1 MGVLGLRHT
10 MRRTCMLG
18 ALLVCGVSNAQSQ
31 RADLVA
37 VYVNAIENN
46 AAYRSAVLQ
55 YNAALEA
62 RPAARGKLLPQL
74 GVQAEYDWIRQEVD
88 GTYYGF
94 EDVSRGDTFE
104 RYAYGA
110 AFSQTVYRLDQF
122 IDLKKAD
129 SQIGQA
135 RLALADAKDEL
146 QIGVAK
152 AYFALLS
159 AQETLTSVRAE
170 KEAVARQLDQMQGR
184 FDSGLVADADL
195 KAAQS
200 RQDLVLADEI
210 SAENEVEIARTQI
223 ELVSGRLFTDLE
235 GLPADVPLP
244 PLDYEQIEDWI
255 DRAMQHNLPLLEQT
269 VVAHIAG
276 LEYDKARALRMPQ
289 VDVVGSYAFFDQ
301 NGGIS
306 GARED
311 LDERIG
317 VAVTLPLYSG
327 GQIATGI
334 RYADKL
340 QKSEQALLDQARAQA
355 LQDTRSGFL
364 NARSALA
371 RSRALD
377 HAVQSAIAA
386 EEAAQV
392 GFDVGTRT
400 QAELLNAVRERYAA
414 QRDFALA
421 RYAYVLATLELK
433 RAAGKLTAGDLDEI
447 NSMLR

>member
-1 MGVLGLRHT
+1 MGVLRLRHT

-31 RADLVA
+31 RADLVT
-37 VYVNAIENN
+37 VYVNAIEHN

-74 GVQAEYDWIRQEVD
+74 GVQAEYDWIHQEVD

-94 EDVSRGDTFE
+94 EGVSRGDSFE
-104 RYAYGA
+104 RFAYGA

-146 QIGVAK
+146 QLGVAK
-152 AYFALLS
+152 AYFALLG

-170 KEAVARQLDQMQGR
+170 KAAVARQLDQMQGR

-223 ELVSGRLFTDLE
+223 ELVSGRLFADLE
-235 GLPADVPLP
+235 VLPADVPLP
-244 PLDYEQIEDWI
+244 PLDYDRIEHWI
-255 DRAMQHNLPLLEQT
+255 DRSMKHNLPLLEQT

-276 LEYDKARALRMPQ
+276 LEYDKARARRMPQ
-289 VDVVGSYAFFDQ
+289 VDVIGSYAFFDQ
-301 NGGIS
+301 DGGIS

-317 VAVTLPLYSG
+317 IAVTLPLYSG

-355 LQDTRSGFL
+355 VQDTRSGFL

-371 RSRALD
+371 RSRALEN
-377 HAVQSAIAA
+377 AVQSAIAA

>member
-1 MGVLGLRHT
+1 MGVMRLRHT
-10 MRRTCMLG
+10 MRRTCVLG
-18 ALLVCGVSNAQSQ
+18 ALLLCGVSNAQSQ
-31 RADLVA
+31 AADLVT

-46 AAYRSAVLQ
+46 AAYRSAVMQ

-74 GVQAEYDWIRQEVD
+74 GVQADYDWIRQEVD

-94 EDVSRGDTFE
+94 PAINSSDNFE
-104 RYAYGA
+104 RYLYGA
-110 AFSQTVYRLDQF
+110 ALSQTIFRMDQF

-135 RLALADAKDEL
+135 RLALATAKDEL
-146 QIGVAK
+146 QVGVAK
-152 AYFALLS
+152 AYFALLG
-159 AQETLTSVRAE
+159 AQETLISVRAE
-170 KEAVARQLDQMQGR
+170 KEAVGRQLDQMQGR
-184 FDSGLVADADL
+184 FDSGMVADADL

-200 RQDLVLADEI
+200 RQDLVLAQEI

-223 ELVSGRLFTDLE
+223 ELVSGRLFADVET
-235 GLPADVPLP
+235 LPADVPLP
-244 PLDYEQIEDWI
+244 ALEYDRVENWI

-269 VVAHIAG
+269 LVAHIAG
-276 LEYDKARALRMPQ
+276 LEYDKARSKRLPQ
-289 VDVVGSYAFFDQ
+289 IDLLGTYAFFDQ
-301 NGGIS
+301 DGSIS

-317 VAVTLPLYSG
+317 VSVTLPIYSG
-327 GQIATGI
+327 GQISTGI

-340 QKSEQALLDQARAQA
+340 WKSEQALLENARAQA
-355 LQDTRSGFL
+355 LQSTRSGFL

-371 RSRALD
+371 RSHALEN
-377 HAVQSAIAA
+377 AVQSAIAA

-421 RYAYVLATLELK
+421 RYAYLLSTLELK
-433 RAAGKLTAGDLDEI
+433 QAAGKLTAADLDEI